1 MTMQQSQPEQSFG
14 FLVSDVAR
22 LLRRNFD
29 KRAQK
34 IGLSRAQWQVLA
46 WLKRNEGISQTQ
58 LADLLEIS
66 PMTLVRLI
74 DRLEISGLVERRPHP
89 TDRRVYQL
97 YLAGHAHPSLDRL
110 WAMGA
115 ETRAEALEGIEPGVE
130 AALIAALIRIR
141 RNLIEVDAKARE
153 NEASV
158 AEVSVEG
165 AAAESA

>member
-1 MTMQQSQPEQSFG
+1 MSDSQPEQSIG
-14 FLVSDVAR
+14 FLISDVSR

-46 WLKRNEGISQTQ
+46 WLKRNEGISQAQ
-58 LADLLEIS
+58 LADLLEMS

-74 DRLEISGLVERRPHP
+74 DRLEMNGLVERRPHP
-89 TDRRVYQL
+89 TDRRTYQL

-115 ETRAEALEGIEPGVE
+115 ETRADALAGIPRQTEALMID
-130 AALIAALIRIR
+130 ALIRIR
-141 RNLIEVDAKARE
+141 QNLIAADAKPAE
-153 NEASV
+153 DAS
-158 AEVSVEG
+158 ADQ
-165 AAAESA
+165 APALAESA

>member
-1 MTMQQSQPEQSFG
+1 MSGSQPEESIG
-14 FLVSDVAR
+14 FLISDVSR

-58 LADLLEIS
+58 LADLLEMS

-74 DRLEISGLVERRPHP
+74 DRLEMNGLVERRPHP

-97 YLAGHAHPSLDRL
+97 FLAGHAHPSLDRL
-110 WAMGA
+110 WSMGA
-115 ETRAEALEGIEPGVE
+115 ETRDEALEGIPQEVE
-130 AALIAALIRIR
+130 AALLKALAKIRKNLIAADARVPERIEDIEEVEARAR
-141 RNLIEVDAKARE
+141 RA
-153 NEASV
+153 
-158 AEVSVEG
+158 
-165 AAAESA
+165 

>member
-1 MTMQQSQPEQSFG
+1 MTESKPEQSIG
-14 FLVSDVAR
+14 FLISDVSR

-58 LADLLEIS
+58 LADLLEMS

-74 DRLEISGLVERRPHP
+74 DRLEMNGLVERRAHP
-89 TDRRVYQL
+89 TDRRIYQL
-97 YLAGHAHPSLDRL
+97 FLAGHAHPSLDRL

-115 ETRAEALEGIEPGVE
+115 ETKREAMTGIPPETEVLLME
-130 AALIAALIRIR
+130 ALIRIR
-141 RNLIEVDAKARE
+141 RNLIEADARAADE
-153 NEASV
+153 V
-158 AEVSVEG
+158 MAEEEEE
-165 AAAESA
+165 AAAKTA

>member
-1 MTMQQSQPEQSFG
+1 MSNTQPEQSIG
-14 FLVSDVAR
+14 FLISDVAR

-74 DRLEISGLVERRPHP
+74 DRLEMSGLVERRPHP
-89 TDRRVYQL
+89 TDRRVYRL
-97 YLAGHAHPSLDRL
+97 YLAGHAHPTLDRL

-115 ETRAEALEGIEPGVE
+115 ETREEALSGIAPEVE
-130 AALIAALIRIR
+130 AAMIEALIRIR
-141 RNLIEVDAKARE
+141 RNLTEADARAEEPAR
-153 NEASV
+153 A
-158 AEVSVEG
+158 AEG
-165 AAAESA
+165 A

>member
-1 MTMQQSQPEQSFG
+1 MSEPKPEQSIG
-14 FLVSDVAR
+14 FLISDVSR

-29 KRAQK
+29 KRAQR

-58 LADLLEIS
+58 LADLLEMS

-74 DRLEISGLVERRPHP
+74 DRLEMNGLVERRAHP
-89 TDRRVYQL
+89 TDRRIYQL
-97 YLAGHAHPSLDRL
+97 FLAGHAHPSLDRL

-115 ETRAEALEGIEPGVE
+115 DTRSEAMSGIPAGTEALLME
-130 AALIAALIRIR
+130 ALARIR
-141 RNLIEVDAKARE
+141 RNLIEADARAADEAR
-153 NEASV
+153 
-158 AEVSVEG
+158 AEEEEQ

>member
-1 MTMQQSQPEQSFG
+1 MSDPKPEQSIG
-14 FLVSDVAR
+14 FLISDVSR

-58 LADLLEIS
+58 LADLLEMS

-74 DRLEISGLVERRPHP
+74 DRLEMNGLVERRAHP

-97 YLAGHAHPSLDRL
+97 FLAGHAHPSLDRL
-110 WAMGA
+110 WTMGA
-115 ETRAEALEGIEPGVE
+115 ETRAEAMTGISAQTE
-130 AALIAALIRIR
+130 ALLIEAMIKIRK
-141 RNLIEVDAKARE
+141 NLIEADAR
-153 NEASV
+153 
-158 AEVSVEG
+158 
-165 AAAESA
+165 AAAGFAAEDEEKEPAAQSA

>member
-1 MTMQQSQPEQSFG
+1 MADPKPEQSIG
-14 FLVSDVAR
+14 FLISDVSR

-58 LADLLEIS
+58 LADLLEMS

-74 DRLEISGLVERRPHP
+74 DRLEMNGLVERRAHP

-97 YLAGHAHPSLDRL
+97 FLAGHAHPSLDRL

-158 AEVSVEG
+158 AEASVEG
-165 AAAESA
+165 ATAESA

>member
-1 MTMQQSQPEQSFG
+1 MSNSQPEESIG
-14 FLVSDVAR
+14 FLISDVSR

-58 LADLLEIS
+58 LADLLEMS

-74 DRLEISGLVERRPHP
+74 DRLEMNGLVERRAHP

-97 YLAGHAHPSLDRL
+97 FLAGHAHPSLDRL
-110 WAMGA
+110 WSMGA
-115 ETRAEALEGIEPGVE
+115 ETRAEALEGITPEVE
-130 AALIAALIRIR
+130 AAMLKALAKIRKNLIAADARVPAEPEPMNDIAE
-141 RNLIEVDAKARE
+141 EVRAQRA
-153 NEASV
+153 
-158 AEVSVEG
+158 
-165 AAAESA
+165 